1 MNVTIAA
8 VNGAGQGNISIII
21 IDLNEY
27 EEGNKLS
34 IIINY
39 YNMVLFI
46 KYKVFKTDHIEIF
59 RKGIKWSVRVWIYVS
74 L

>member
-1 MNVTIAA
+1 MNITIVP
-8 VNGAGQGNISIII
+8 VNGAGQGNISIVI

-39 YNMVLFI
+39 L
-46 KYKVFKTDHIEIF
+46 
-59 RKGIKWSVRVWIYVS
+59 
-74 L
+74 